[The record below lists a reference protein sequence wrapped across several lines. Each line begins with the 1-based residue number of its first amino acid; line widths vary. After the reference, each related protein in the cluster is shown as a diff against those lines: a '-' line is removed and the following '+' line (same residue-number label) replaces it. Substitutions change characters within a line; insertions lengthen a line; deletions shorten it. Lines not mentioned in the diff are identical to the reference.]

1 MPREDD
7 PDRLSADDAR
17 ILGVESAVITGHTL
31 KLVVLEPGAG
41 PLDIDALQAAVAKR
55 LPTQPRATQRVDTA
69 GPEPRWVQAGE
80 FDIRNHVRRRTT
92 PNCVS
97 RADLWKAVSELMSEH
112 LDRGRPLWTFDVIG
126 PLADGR
132 EAIAVRIHHAMADG
146 IAGVRFL
153 HAVLWDPHPEPPE
166 RARPGLRGPTE
177 RGPFIERCGCPAV
190 LRELGHR
197 GSRSPFDRT
206 ITGSR
211 ELAFAVAP
219 LADLKAIGGSRPAH
233 ATVNDVLPASVA
245 GGLREW
251 LGDTASRHL
260 RAQIPVSLHH
270 RGEVASDLGNRD
282 SFMNIAPTEVSRRR
296 SPGRVALVA
305 AAEACTS
312 P

>member
-7 PDRLSADDAR
+7 PDRLSADDAH

-55 LPTQPRATQRVDTA
+55 LPTQPRPSAST
-69 GPEPRWVQAGE
+69 PRGRSRGGFRPANSIG
-80 FDIRNHVRRRTT
+80 DHVRRRTT

-132 EAIAVRIHHAMADG
+132 EAIAVRIHHTMADG

-166 RARPGLRGPTE
+166 RAKPGLRG
-177 RGPFIERCGCPAV
+177 
-190 LRELGHR
+190 
-197 GSRSPFDRT
+197 
-206 ITGSR
+206 
-211 ELAFAVAP
+211 
-219 LADLKAIGGSRPAH
+219 
-233 ATVNDVLPASVA
+233 
-245 GGLREW
+245 
-251 LGDTASRHL
+251 
-260 RAQIPVSLHH
+260 
-270 RGEVASDLGNRD
+270 
-282 SFMNIAPTEVSRRR
+282 
-296 SPGRVALVA
+296 
-305 AAEACTS
+305 
-312 P
+312 

>member
-7 PDRLSADDAR
+7 PDRLSADDAH

-41 PLDIDALQAAVAKR
+41 PLDIDALQAAVATR
-55 LPTQPRATQRVDTA
+55 LPTQPRATQRVDTS

-80 FDIRNHVRRRTT
+80 FNIGDHVRRRTT

-126 PLADGR
+126 PLADGS

-166 RARPGLRGPTE
+166 RARARPGRPSGD
-177 RGPFIERCGCPAV
+177 RSSRRCGCQARCFVSSATAAHARPSTARSPARV
-190 LRELGHR
+190 NWR
-197 GSRSPFDRT
+197 SRSHHWRT
-206 ITGSR
+206 
-211 ELAFAVAP
+211 
-219 LADLKAIGGSRPAH
+219 
-233 ATVNDVLPASVA
+233 
-245 GGLREW
+245 
-251 LGDTASRHL
+251 
-260 RAQIPVSLHH
+260 
-270 RGEVASDLGNRD
+270 
-282 SFMNIAPTEVSRRR
+282 
-296 SPGRVALVA
+296 
-305 AAEACTS
+305 
-312 P
+312 